1 MIEVNIMRRN
11 SASGR
16 RRSSESLRSVF
27 NVVSRSPTRRSAVAA
42 VALVVIG
49 SACDSPVTPRAAPA
63 VTDAEV
69 IDAPSPLVRVLD
81 VSLEHSAG
89 ATVEYW
95 SADGPRLRVVTDS
108 VGPRHELVL
117 SRLRPE
123 TTYEFAVQSSGPLGV
138 GAPATGSFT
147 TAALPAGLAIL
158 DFQAEGMPTEPLTV
172 FEIARHEGGFAGIV
186 IVDQD
191 GEVVWY
197 LDSGRVQGTALRS
210 NGNLAVVV
218 PGSGIIEV
226 TATGEVV
233 AELPTE
239 PAPGRRPHHDV
250 ITTPSNTLL
259 FIAHD
264 TRDFEGRSIVGEAIW
279 EWDPGTGA
287 LDRRWSSWDQLSPAL
302 DWGSASRDDDW
313 LHANAIAIGPAGN
326 VLMSLRFLNQV
337 ISISPDFSGIE
348 WRLGGVNADV
358 QVEGDDIFV
367 GQHTAAEL
375 SPSGGRRRV
384 LLFDNGPIGRGFSRA
399 QELEL
404 DLEAGTATTVWEY
417 RPTPD
422 NFSFITSLARRLPNG
437 NTFVAFG
444 AGPDVLSS
452 FGPVEAFE
460 VDPSGDVQF
469 HIEVAGATVDDSFIL
484 YRAWP
489 LSSVGDEQI
498 VP

>member
-1 MIEVNIMRRN
+1 MLRRSPVSCRRPR
-11 SASGR
+11 SASERIPASVPRKSSR
-16 RRSSESLRSVF
+16 RRLGLPV
-27 NVVSRSPTRRSAVAA
+27 
-42 VALVVIG
+42 LVLAVIG
-49 SACDSPVTPRAAPA
+49 SACDSPVTPAEAPA
-63 VTDAEV
+63 VTDASV
-69 IDAPSPLVRVLD
+69 IDATASLVRVLD

-95 SADGPRLRVVTDS
+95 NAAGPRLRVTADS
-108 VGPRHELVL
+108 PRSRHELVL
-117 SRLRPE
+117 SRLRPA
-123 TTYEFAVQSSGPLGV
+123 TTYEFEVYSSGRLGAGDAV
-138 GAPATGSFT
+138 TGSFAT
-147 TAALPAGLAIL
+147 EPLPAGLAIL
-158 DFQAEGMPTEPLTV
+158 DFVPEGTPTEPLTV
-172 FEIARHEGGFAGIV
+172 FEITRHEGGFAGIV

-197 LDSGRVQGTALRS
+197 YDSGRAQGTALRG

-218 PGSGIIEV
+218 PGYGIIEV
-226 TATGEVV
+226 TATGDVI

-239 PAPGRRPHHDV
+239 PTSGRRPHHDV
-250 ITTPSNTLL
+250 ITTPANTLL

-287 LDRRWSSWDQLSPAL
+287 LDRRWSSWDQLSPDV

-313 LHANAIAIGPAGN
+313 LHANAISIGPAGN
-326 VLMSLRFLNQV
+326 VLISLRFLHQV
-337 ISISPDFSGIE
+337 ISIRPDFSGIE

-358 QVEGDDIFV
+358 QVNGDDIFV

-375 SPSGGRRRV
+375 PPSGGRRRV

-399 QELEL
+399 QELGL
-404 DLEAGTATTVWEY
+404 DLQAGTATTVWEF

-422 NFSFITSLARRLPNG
+422 NFSFITSLARRLPSG

-452 FGPVEAFE
+452 FGPVEVFE
-460 VDPSGDVQF
+460 VEPSGAVQF
-469 HIEVAGATVDDSFIL
+469 RMAVTGPTVDDSFIL

>member
-1 MIEVNIMRRN
+1 M
-11 SASGR
+11 
-16 RRSSESLRSVF
+16 
-27 NVVSRSPTRRSAVAA
+27 AVAA
-42 VALVVIG
+42 VG
-49 SACDSPVTPRAAPA
+49 TACDSPVTPPAAPT
-63 VTDAEV
+63 VTDVAV
-69 IDAPSPLVRVLD
+69 IDVPAALVRVLD
-81 VSLEHSAG
+81 VNLEHSAG

-95 SADGPRLRVVTDS
+95 SADGPRLRVTTDS
-108 VGPRHELVL
+108 ARARHELVL
-117 SRLRPE
+117 SRLRPA
-123 TTYEFAVQSSGPLGV
+123 TTYDFEVHSSGPLGAGEAV
-138 GAPATGSFT
+138 AGSFT
-147 TAALPAGLAIL
+147 TEALPAELAVL
-158 DFQAEGMPTEPLTV
+158 DFVPEGTPTEPLTV
-172 FEIARHEGGFAGIV
+172 FEITRHEGGFVGVV

-197 LDSGRVQGTALRS
+197 FDGGAAQGSALRS

-218 PGSGIIEV
+218 AGRGVVEV
-226 TATGEVV
+226 SPTGHVV
-233 AELPTE
+233 AELQTE
-239 PAPGRRPHHDV
+239 PPPGRRPHHDV
-250 ITTPSNTLL
+250 INTPAGTLL

-287 LDRRWSSWDQLSPAL
+287 LDRRWSSWDQLSPDL

-313 LHANAIAIGPAGN
+313 LHANAISIGPAGN

-337 ISISPDFSGIE
+337 ISIRPDFSGIE

-358 QVEGDDIFV
+358 QVGGDDIFV
-367 GQHTAAEL
+367 GQHTAAEV
-375 SPSGGRRRV
+375 SPAGGRRRV

-404 DLEAGTATTVWEY
+404 DLQAGTATTVWEF

-469 HIEVAGATVDDSFIL
+469 QMEVAGATVNDSFIL

-489 LSSVGDEQI
+489 LSSVGDERI